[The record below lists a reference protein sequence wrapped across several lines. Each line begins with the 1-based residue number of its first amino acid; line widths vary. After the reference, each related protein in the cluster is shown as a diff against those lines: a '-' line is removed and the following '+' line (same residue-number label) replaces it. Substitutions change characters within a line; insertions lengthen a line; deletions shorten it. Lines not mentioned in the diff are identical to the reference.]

1 MGTGSGYVRG
11 NAGKTGGMPIS
22 QDGGARS
29 PTLCDTH
36 VGRNNRDMGSGLI
49 VFFVV
54 WGNINKIILDSK
66 DIAFLLV

>member
-1 MGTGSGYVRG
+1 
-11 NAGKTGGMPIS
+11 MPIS

-49 VFFVV
+49 VSFVM